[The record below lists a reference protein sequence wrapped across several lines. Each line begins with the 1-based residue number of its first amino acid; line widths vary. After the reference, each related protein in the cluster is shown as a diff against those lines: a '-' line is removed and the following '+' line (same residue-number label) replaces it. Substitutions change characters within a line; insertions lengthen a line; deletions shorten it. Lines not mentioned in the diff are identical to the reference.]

1 MTPERF
7 AATRRLMNLRT
18 HKHGSGQMA
27 VYCFLGS
34 DCVVV
39 VVGNYKFATFINE
52 IGHHLGMLLL
62 LLNPRRIQIAPFKL
76 VNFASSGV
84 ALRSS
89 SVIYSM

>member
-1 MTPERF
+1 MTLGRF

-27 VYCFLGS
+27 IYCFLGS

-52 IGHHLGMLLL
+52 IGHHLGMLLV
-62 LLNPRRIQIAPFKL
+62 R
-76 VNFASSGV
+76 
-84 ALRSS
+84 
-89 SVIYSM
+89 